1 MNSTQAQEH
10 LRRREWIQTSQWS
23 TGRMPQPPPPS
34 MRPFWG
40 LLPMVLKSDGALIVH
55 TSTHLWRTLD
65 CLVSLLYLILLIP
78 SWFTTP
84 RNIPSTQVIFEGCI
98 WRRKQHFGNFLIRV
112 AKSWTRSNW
121 GGRLNFTSQ
130 FKEIQFVTARK
141 TWPWV
146 APWCTRK
153 KKEMNRFLVS
163 IQTWTPT
170 QENAIAHT

>member
-65 CLVSLLYLILLIP
+65 WLVSLLYLILLIP

-98 WRRKQHFGNFLIRV
+98 WRGKQHFGNFLIRV